1 MRTKKS
7 EAVSFLD
14 SLIGE
19 PETFGG
25 LLRAIRTADEITQ
38 EDFAAKIG
46 MTKSH
51 LSDIENGRKFVS
63 IERAA
68 KFALALGYSI
78 PVFIGMV
85 MQEEMN
91 RALKG
96 QRYKIEL
103 VKITKNVGKKDAAKK
118 RVA

>member
-1 MRTKKS
+1 MRIKKS
-7 EAVSFLD
+7 EAVAFLD

-19 PETFGG
+19 SETFGG
-25 LLRAIRTADEITQ
+25 LLKAIRIADGSSQ
-38 EDFAAKIG
+38 EEFAVKLG

-68 KFALALGYSI
+68 KFAISLGYSVPI
-78 PVFIGMV
+78 FIGMV
-85 MQEEMN
+85 MQEEIN

-96 QRYKIEL
+96 QRYKVQI
-103 VKITKNVGKKDAAKK
+103 VKITKKDVAKK